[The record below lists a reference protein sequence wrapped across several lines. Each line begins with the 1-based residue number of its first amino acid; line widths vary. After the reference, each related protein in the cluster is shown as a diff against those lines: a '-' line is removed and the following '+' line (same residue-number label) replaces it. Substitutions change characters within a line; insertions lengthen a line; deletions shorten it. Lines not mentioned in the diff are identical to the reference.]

1 MKFTYQFLLLL
12 ILCSFSLIAQDQDD
26 LELSDEEQE
35 ESFSE
40 ALVSIEKKSMTKGIN
55 DALVLELANSRKK
68 LVEKLWKKYIKQFK
82 ANTKKVKRS
91 DEFLSHA
98 ARISSISAE
107 PVNLYSSFTERGNDV
122 YLSLWIEMEED
133 NFFSSSENSDVF
145 LEAENILV
153 HFAGEVEKENIRIEL
168 QEEQKRLKKLE
179 IVLKKL
185 ERNNDSY
192 HKDIESAKARIVKA
206 EEKIIANEKEQE
218 DTQAMILEQSEIVN
232 NVKERLKSKEQQ

>member
-1 MKFTYQFLLLL
+1 MKSNYQLLLL
-12 ILCSFSLIAQDQDD
+12 FFLCPFFLFAQDQDD
-26 LELSDEEQE
+26 LELSDEDQE
-35 ESFSE
+35 ETI
-40 ALVSIEKKSMTKGIN
+40 SIAISTEKKSMTKGIN
-55 DALVLELANSRKK
+55 DALILELVDTKRK

-98 ARISSISAE
+98 ARISSISSE
-107 PVNLYSSFTERGNDV
+107 PVNLYSSFSESGNNV

-145 LEAENILV
+145 VEAENILV
-153 HFAGEVEKENIRIEL
+153 HFSGEVEKENIRIEL

-179 IVLKKL
+179 SVLKKL

-192 HKDIESAKARIVKA
+192 HKDITSAKARIVKA
-206 EEKIIANEKEQE
+206 EEKIITNEKEQE
-218 DTQAMILEQSEIVN
+218 DTQAMILEQLEIVN
-232 NVKERLKSKEQQ
+232 KVKELLERKQ